1 MNLKEAFRF
10 QNKLQS
16 MMADAQS
23 ILGNNGNITKVQN
36 TYLRHKVMAEAED
49 EVTMEAPSTEYSE
62 NITEMAEF
70 LLFLLD
76 EREKLSAAIHQAKV
90 SLPLGAGLDGEVSL
104 NGKRQEIATLLRHM
118 AGLRNGEVLIS
129 NGGVGYRFNNEGNQV
144 SYRCDV
150 KRVTTINFDR
160 NKIRKMCADLSK
172 KSDETSAALDAALVN
187 TPVEYEAPFDV
198 NETFAEAFE
207 AHIQLS
213 KLSSIQIQRFYNDLH
228 TQGRLDNH
236 GNRKYEPLSASTV
249 KHIHAVL
256 SGALKQAVKERIIPF
271 NPCDNCKIP
280 KREKKE
286 MHVLPQDKIGAY
298 LDEAKRLGVYAL
310 FYLELTSGLRRGELL
325 GLEWADLNPETRMLT
340 VNKQLTR
347 SGGEL
352 RVTVPKTENSIRT
365 IALPE
370 NTVAVLIEEHNKHP
384 DSPLMFWCP
393 RTNGYW
399 SPDSLRHLHKQ
410 MLAAA
415 GVDESVRFHDLRHTF
430 STLAIQSGVDAK
442 TVAGM
447 LGHYSAAFT
456 LDTYTHVTEQMKR
469 GAAEKIGVFMNASVN
484 VQVNVVHS
492 PSAVVRGDYESDLAN
507 CLNPSN
513 STDLDPTS
521 Q

>member
-76 EREKLSAAIHQAKV
+76 EREKLSVAIHKAKV

-160 NKIRKMCADLSK
+160 NKIRKMCANLSK
-172 KSDETSAALDAALVN
+172 KSDETSATLDAALVN

-207 AHIQLS
+207 AHM
-213 KLSSIQIQRFYNDLH
+213 
-228 TQGRLDNH
+228 
-236 GNRKYEPLSASTV
+236 SA
-249 KHIHAVL
+249 L
-256 SGALKQAVKERIIPF
+256 
-271 NPCDNCKIP
+271 C
-280 KREKKE
+280 
-286 MHVLPQDKIGAY
+286 
-298 LDEAKRLGVYAL
+298 
-310 FYLELTSGLRRGELL
+310 
-325 GLEWADLNPETRMLT
+325 
-340 VNKQLTR
+340 
-347 SGGEL
+347 
-352 RVTVPKTENSIRT
+352 
-365 IALPE
+365 
-370 NTVAVLIEEHNKHP
+370 
-384 DSPLMFWCP
+384 
-393 RTNGYW
+393 
-399 SPDSLRHLHKQ
+399 
-410 MLAAA
+410 
-415 GVDESVRFHDLRHTF
+415 
-430 STLAIQSGVDAK
+430 
-442 TVAGM
+442 
-447 LGHYSAAFT
+447 
-456 LDTYTHVTEQMKR
+456 
-469 GAAEKIGVFMNASVN
+469 
-484 VQVNVVHS
+484 
-492 PSAVVRGDYESDLAN
+492 
-507 CLNPSN
+507 
-513 STDLDPTS
+513 
-521 Q
+521 